1 MTAVALAMAG
11 CCPPPEPQY
20 AECGCGGP
28 PAAAQTIAARTPAPA
43 VPHHAPAP
51 PSTRAIPAPVMSRFQ
66 QPSGGTPRAP
76 MKREMLT
83 EPPVALPGPK
93 LEETPRRESLAEPKP
108 PAPTDTLPDE
118 VIMKLLEHGRTA
130 FVRCFKKA
138 INEDPTE
145 LSFKV
150 KVHIVLDSNGA
161 ITSATTDATNQKLDA
176 CLTRMTAWIKFPASG
191 KPIAVE
197 LPLFYRGE

>member
-1 MTAVALAMAG
+1 
-11 CCPPPEPQY
+11 
-20 AECGCGGP
+20 
-28 PAAAQTIAARTPAPA
+28 
-43 VPHHAPAP
+43 
-51 PSTRAIPAPVMSRFQ
+51 
-66 QPSGGTPRAP
+66 
-76 MKREMLT
+76 MLT

-118 VIMKLLEHGRTA
+118 VIMKLLENGRTA

-176 CLTRMTAWIKFPASG
+176 CLTRMTAWIRFPASG